1 MANNDNKY
9 TQSKREQIELRSG
22 NTRRFID
29 EEPPFIIRYGTIV
42 IILLLLLFAS
52 IAYFVFLENRKMG

>member
-1 MANNDNKY
+1 MANKDNRNVKN
-9 TQSKREQIELRSG
+9 TKEQIELRSD

-42 IILLLLLFAS
+42 IIILLFILAS
-52 IAYFVFLENRKMG
+52 IAYFVFPEYR